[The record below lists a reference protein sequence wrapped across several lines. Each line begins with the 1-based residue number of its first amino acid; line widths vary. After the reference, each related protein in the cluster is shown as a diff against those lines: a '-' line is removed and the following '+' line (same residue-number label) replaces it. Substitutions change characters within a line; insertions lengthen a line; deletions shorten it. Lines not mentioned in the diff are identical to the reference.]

1 MKIKFKNVT
10 TGVTT
15 VESSYSYEIGDHYH
29 TYTTAVCGN
38 CGKSVEEARFYQ
50 EWNYC
55 PYCGTPIDWPEEEK
69 INIGG

>member
-1 MKIKFKNVT
+1 MKIKFKEVT

-15 VESSYSYEIGDHYH
+15 VEPSGSYDHYH
-29 TYTTAVCGN
+29 TYTTALCGN
-38 CGKSVEEARFYQ
+38 CGKSVEQARFYQ